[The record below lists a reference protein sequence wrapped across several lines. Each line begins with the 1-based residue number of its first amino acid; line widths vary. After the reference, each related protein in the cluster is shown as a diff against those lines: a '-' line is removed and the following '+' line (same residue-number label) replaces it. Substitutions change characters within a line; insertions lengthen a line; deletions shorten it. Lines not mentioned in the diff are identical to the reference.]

1 MALHSVVYWSIY
13 IRCANEMLSSAQLGE
28 EVEEEEE
35 AGRQLQKCVEVKV
48 SPECQRQKW
57 SCLCLC
63 SVSRGY

>member
-13 IRCANEMLSSAQLGE
+13 KRCANEMLSSAQLGE

-48 SPECQRQKW
+48 NTA
-57 SCLCLC
+57 
-63 SVSRGY
+63 